1 MYVGKGI
8 TRVNARLTT
17 LKVLEILEDQTS
29 RERPIS
35 ITGIK
40 RSLNDRYGLNPSR
53 DTVKAILTDLVN
65 EFPGPGRVVCRE
77 ADRMDFRTGE
87 DTQYTFG
94 YYYQAADA
102 DEAQDIRE
110 QIERIIQRDKRSAS
124 ETVLSFRFCGYG
136 SDGRLHETGW
146 RPSGVLPLR
155 IMEAYGHP
163 YLICLL
169 DGSSTPFHLRLD
181 LITGLRTQ
189 RRKKEKDAKRQFVE
203 NKVNIPQEEYL
214 ATHLYMF
221 YERDGDAPRWIR
233 LRVEKLRGKP
243 TASLTFLH
251 DAFGEVGEN
260 WKPVAGTE
268 TDSGL
273 DVEVR
278 CLPSAIAQFARQYL
292 DRVRIVGP
300 EDVKRQAEEELRKDF
315 EQYFE
320 RTQTCV

>member
-1 MYVGKGI
+1 MGKEI

-40 RSLNDRYGLNPSR
+40 RSLHDRYALNPSR
-53 DTVKAILTDLVN
+53 DTIKAILTDLVS
-65 EFPGPGRVVCRE
+65 EFPGPGRVICQESARL
-77 ADRMDFRTGE
+77 DFRTGE
-87 DTQYTFG
+87 NTQYTFG
-94 YYYQAADA
+94 YYYQAANA

-110 QIERIIQRDKRSAS
+110 QIERIIQRDKHSAS
-124 ETVLSFRFCGYG
+124 ETVLTFHFCGYG

-146 RPSGVLPLR
+146 NPSGVLPLR
-155 IMEAYGHP
+155 IMDAYGHP
-163 YLICLL
+163 YLICLM

-181 LITGLRTQ
+181 LITDLCIQ

-203 NKVNIPQEEYL
+203 NQVNIPQEEYL
-214 ATHLYMF
+214 ASHLYMF

-251 DAFGEVGEN
+251 DAFGEN
-260 WKPVAGTE
+260 WRPVAETE

-278 CLPSAIAQFARQYL
+278 CLPSAMVQFVRQYM

-300 EDVKRQAEEELRKDF
+300 EEVKRWAEDELRKDF
-315 EQYFE
+315 EQYFGQ
-320 RTQTCV
+320 TQTCV

>member
-1 MYVGKGI
+1 MRREI
-8 TRVNARLTT
+8 TRVNARLAT

-35 ITGIK
+35 ITEIK
-40 RSLNDRYGLNPSR
+40 RRLNDHYALNPSR
-53 DTVKAILTDLVN
+53 DTIKAILTDLVSD
-65 EFPGPGRVVCRE
+65 FPGPGRVVCKE
-77 ADRMDFRTGE
+77 TDRLDFRTGA

-94 YYYQAADA
+94 YYYQAAGA
-102 DEAQDIRE
+102 DEEQDIRE
-110 QIERIIQRDKRSAS
+110 QIERIIQHDKHSTS

-155 IMEAYGHP
+155 IVDAYGHP

-181 LITGLRTQ
+181 LITSLRTQ
-189 RRKKEKDAKRQFVE
+189 RRRKERDAKRQFVE

-214 ATHLYMF
+214 ASHLYMF

-233 LRVEKLRGKP
+233 LRVEKLRNKP

-251 DAFGEVGEN
+251 DTFGEN
-260 WKPVAGTE
+260 WKLVKGTE

-273 DVEVR
+273 EMEVC
-278 CLPSAIAQFARQYL
+278 CLPSAMTQFVRQYM

-300 EDVKRQAEEELRKDF
+300 EDVKQRAEAELRKNF

-320 RTQTCV
+320 